1 MTGWQPPGRQRTGA
15 DFNSHLPPINLNSMQ
30 TLTLFYDS
38 YCPLCANEMDQ
49 LRRLDTHKRLRFA
62 DIHAVDFSQRY
73 PDIDPQA
80 ADRILHARY
89 DDGRM
94 IYGLDVTHQA
104 WALVGKQRWLAV
116 LRWPVIRW
124 FADLGYR
131 FFARYRYGISL
142 VLTGQRRC
150 SPGGSC
156 ASATAASSSTGSDPA
171 SNSSSDK
178 EAS

>member
-1 MTGWQPPGRQRTGA
+1 
-15 DFNSHLPPINLNSMQ
+15 MQ

-38 YCPLCANEMDQ
+38 YCPLCATEMDQ
-49 LRRLDTHKRLRFA
+49 LRELDKQQRLRFE
-62 DIHAVDFSQRY
+62 DIHAADFAERY

-89 DDGRM
+89 ADGRM

-104 WALVGKQRWLAV
+104 WKLVGKHRWIAI

-124 FADLGYR
+124 FADIGYR
-131 FFARYRYGISL
+131 FFARYRYGISF

-150 SPGGSC
+150 SPDGSC
-156 ASATAASSSTGSDPA
+156 STATASTKSAPKKHEV
-171 SNSSSDK
+171 S
-178 EAS
+178 